1 MLVDWNEGYISVCP
15 TPEYTPIADN
25 TLYIPISTWGFIKGD
40 ISEQGDLMN
49 LLTTIESGL
58 TPDQIALLVNAD
70 EKVYE
75 LGQDIIDLT
84 AKHNT
89 EITDITTALNTKA
102 NTTDVYTK
110 EEIDSKG
117 YLTEHQSL
125 VGYATEQWVES
136 KNYLTEHQDLTGYAT
151 ESWVESKN
159 YLTEHQD
166 LTGYATQNWVSGIML
181 GKANTTDVYTK
192 EEIDSKGYLTE
203 HQSLV
208 GYATE
213 SWVAKQGYLTEH
225 QSLNNYYTKT
235 EVDTAIENVEVDL
248 TGYATESWVE
258 QQDYITEHQ
267 IWTGTQDEWDALTA
281 NQQSSYIIAMIEL

>member
-125 VGYATEQWVES
+125 VGYATE
-136 KNYLTEHQDLTGYAT
+136 
-151 ESWVESKN
+151 
-159 YLTEHQD
+159 
-166 LTGYATQNWVSGIML
+166 
-181 GKANTTDVYTK
+181 
-192 EEIDSKGYLTE
+192 
-203 HQSLV
+203 
-208 GYATE
+208 